1 MTKLVPIEDR
11 IVVKTIKEESKTKWW
26 IVLPETTK
34 EKPGRWEVVAVGEWK
49 ILDDWKRAPM
59 DIKVG
64 DVVHFTKFSPDEIE
78 LEENWEKVK
87 YLVVKH
93 DQVLAKENS

>member
-11 IVVKTIKEESKTKWW
+11 IVVKTIKEESKTKGG

-34 EKPGRWEVVAVGEWK
+34 EKPGRGEVVAVGEGK
-49 ILDDWKRAPM
+49 ILDDGKRAPM

-78 LEENWEKVK
+78 LEENGEKVK